1 MFIYRKSRSILW
13 SKLTFYEY
21 ICFIWGQ
28 GVTNQINK
36 YYYFII
42 HFPDC
47 TINRCL
53 GIIHTYSVQPLGRR
67 SLQVFRSKIKTIFL
81 SISVI
86 ILAASLISYPQESF
100 EASIRGLNM
109 WWEVVFPSLLPFFI
123 VSEMLIGFGVVKF
136 IGVMLEPLMRPLFKV
151 PGVGGF
157 VWAMGMASGFPA
169 GAKFTARLRQEGQL
183 TRIEAE
189 RLVSFT
195 NSSNPLFIFGAVSVG
210 FFYNPHLGV
219 VLALAHY
226 LGNICVGL
234 IMRFHGNESPEE
246 KEKETTKSSFKL
258 RSALSALHQTR
269 LKDKRPIGKLLG
281 DAVSSSIQ
289 TLLMVGGFIILFSVI
304 NKLLYHLH
312 ITAALAKGFDLVLKS
327 LSFSEMLSIPFIS
340 GLFEITLGS
349 QLTSQVQEATLLQQ
363 AMLTSFILAFSGF
376 SVQAQV
382 ASILA
387 QTDIRF
393 QPFFFARIIHGLF
406 ASLFAL
412 LLWKPIYVRFY
423 GTEQPS
429 NAIPVSFFE
438 EGTWLHTYYHKLIE
452 AGPLITIFSLA
463 IYVMLLYLRMRKSIH

>member
-1 MFIYRKSRSILW
+1 MLPIPRK
-13 SKLTFYEY
+13 E
-21 ICFIWGQ
+21 
-28 GVTNQINK
+28 V
-36 YYYFII
+36 
-42 HFPDC
+42 P
-47 TINRCL
+47 
-53 GIIHTYSVQPLGRR
+53 PL
-67 SLQVFRSKIKTIFL
+67 FRSKVKTLFL
-81 SISVI
+81 SLSVT
-86 ILAASLISYPQESF
+86 ILAVSLISYPQESF
-100 EASIRGLNM
+100 DASIRGLNM
-109 WWEVVFPSLLPFFI
+109 WWEIVFPSLLPFFI

-136 IGVMLEPLMRPLFKV
+136 IGVLLEPLMRPLFKV

-169 GAKFTARLRQEGQL
+169 GAKFTARLRQEGHL
-183 TRIEAE
+183 TQIEAE

-219 VLALAHY
+219 ILALSHY

-234 IMRFHGNESPEE
+234 LMRFYGKESPEVASE
-246 KEKETTKSSFKL
+246 KRKKFKV

-269 LKDKRPIGKLLG
+269 LKDNRPIGKLLG
-281 DAVSSSIQ
+281 DAVNSSIQ

-312 ITAALAKGFDLVLKS
+312 ITATLAKAVEVI
-327 LSFSEMLSIPFIS
+327 LSSISFPEMLSIPFIS

-349 QLTSQVQEATLLQQ
+349 QLTSQVQDATLLQK
-363 AMLTSFILAFSGF
+363 AMMTSFILGFSGF

-393 QPFFFARIIHGLF
+393 QPFFIARILQGIF

-412 LLWKPIYVRFY
+412 ILWKPIYMRFNSN
-423 GTEQPS
+423 EQPS
-429 NAIPVSFFE
+429 NALPVSFF
-438 EGTWLHTYYHKLIE
+438 GQGSWADHFYHKMIE
-452 AGPLITIFSLA
+452 IGPLITILSLMV
-463 IYVMLLYLRMRKSIH
+463 YVLLLFARLKNQKS

>member
-1 MFIYRKSRSILW
+1 M
-13 SKLTFYEY
+13 
-21 ICFIWGQ
+21 
-28 GVTNQINK
+28 
-36 YYYFII
+36 
-42 HFPDC
+42 
-47 TINRCL
+47 
-53 GIIHTYSVQPLGRR
+53 
-67 SLQVFRSKIKTIFL
+67 FRSKVKTLFL
-81 SISVI
+81 SLSVT
-86 ILAASLISYPQESF
+86 ILAVSLISFPQESF
-100 EASIRGLNM
+100 DASIRGLNM
-109 WWEVVFPSLLPFFI
+109 WWEIVFPSLLPFFI

-136 IGVMLEPLMRPLFKV
+136 IGVLLEPLMRPLFKV

-169 GAKFTARLRQEGQL
+169 GAKFTARLRQEGHL
-183 TRIEAE
+183 TQIEAE

-219 VLALAHY
+219 LLALSHY

-234 IMRFHGNESPEE
+234 LMRFYGKESPEVASE
-246 KEKETTKSSFKL
+246 KRKKFKV

-269 LKDKRPIGKLLG
+269 LKDNRPIGKLLG
-281 DAVSSSIQ
+281 DAVNSSIQ

-312 ITAALAKGFDLVLKS
+312 ITATLAKSVEVVLS
-327 LSFSEMLSIPFIS
+327 SISFPEMLSIPFIS

-349 QLTSQVQEATLLQQ
+349 QLTSQVQDATLLQK
-363 AMLTSFILAFSGF
+363 AMMTSFILGFSGF

-393 QPFFFARIIHGLF
+393 QPFFIARILQGIF

-412 LLWKPIYVRFY
+412 ILWKPIYVRFNSND
-423 GTEQPS
+423 QPS
-429 NAIPVSFFE
+429 NALPVSFF
-438 EGTWLHTYYHKLIE
+438 GQGSWADHFYHKMIE
-452 AGPLITIFSLA
+452 IGPLITILSLMVYVLLLFSRLKNQ
-463 IYVMLLYLRMRKSIH
+463 KS